1 MPTTLATSDP
11 RSTNAPAPLRI
22 LHVARSID
30 PRSGGTYEGARCLA
44 ASQLASGHTV
54 ETVTLDAPGLAHA
67 MPGAAH
73 LVGPG
78 AGSYGRTTA
87 LDRWLDDNLA
97 RFGVVVVHGLWQYHG
112 FAARKACRKAGVPY
126 AVFPHG
132 MLDPWFKRT
141 YPLKHLKKWLYWPW
155 GEYRVL
161 RDAAAVLFTAEE
173 ERQAARRSFWLYRAR
188 EEVVG
193 FGTEPPPEDPAA
205 QREAFL
211 ARFPDLRGKRLLLFL
226 GRVHP
231 KKGVDTLMRAFA
243 AHGGGL
249 HLVMAGPDPD
259 GMQPALEQ
267 LAGSA
272 ASRITWT
279 GMIQGAEKWGAFRCA
294 DAFILPSH
302 QENFGVA
309 VAEALACGVPVLI
322 SRRVNIWREI
332 EQAGAGWTA
341 EDDEAGCAGLVRRW
355 AASSADE
362 GARLRAATR
371 PCFVAHFAMAGAAA
385 RLDAVLRRLRPE
397 AR

>member
-1 MPTTLATSDP
+1 MPTMLATHV
-11 RSTNAPAPLRI
+11 APTAGTLAPLRI

-44 ASQLASGHTV
+44 ANQLASGHTV
-54 ETVTLDAPGLAHA
+54 ETVSLDASGMAHA
-67 MPGAAH
+67 MPGAVH

-78 AGSYGRTTA
+78 TGAYGRTAA
-87 LDRWLDDNLA
+87 LDRWLADHLV
-97 RFGVVVVHGLWQYHG
+97 RFDVTVVHGLWQYHG
-112 FAARKACRKAGVPY
+112 FAARQACLKAGVPY

-173 ERQAARRSFWLYRAR
+173 ERQAARQSFWLYRVR

-193 FGTEPPPEDPAA
+193 FGTEPPPEDSET
-205 QREAFL
+205 QRQAFL
-211 ARFPDLRGKRLLLFL
+211 SRFPELRDKRILLFI
-226 GRVHP
+226 GRLHP
-231 KKGVDTLMRAFA
+231 KKGVDLLMRAFA
-243 AHGGGL
+243 AHGGDL

-259 GMQPALEQ
+259 GMRPALEQ
-267 LAGSA
+267 LAGTA

-279 GMIQGAEKWGAFRCA
+279 GMIQGAEKWGAFRTA

-309 VAEALACGVPVLI
+309 VAEALACGLPVLI

-332 EQAGAGWTA
+332 DQAGAGWMA
-341 EDDEAGCAGLVRRW
+341 EDNDAGCAELVRRW
-355 AASSADE
+355 AGSSADE
-362 GARLRAATR
+362 RTRLRAATR
-371 PCFVAHFAMAGAAA
+371 PCFTTHFAMSGAAA
-385 RLDAVLRRLRPE
+385 RLDTVLRRLCAE

>member
-1 MPTTLATSDP
+1 MPTTLATNDP
-11 RSTNAPAPLRI
+11 PSTGMLAPLCI
-22 LHVARSID
+22 LHVTRSID

-44 ASQLASGHTV
+44 ANQMASGHTV
-54 ETVTLDAPGLAHA
+54 ETVTLDAPGVVHA
-67 MPGAAH
+67 MPGVVH

-78 AGSYGRTTA
+78 SGSYGRTTA
-87 LDRWLDDNLA
+87 LDRWLAGHLA
-97 RFGVVVVHGLWQYHG
+97 RFDVVVVHGLWQYHG
-112 FAARKACRKAGVPY
+112 FAARKACLKAGVPY

-173 ERQAARRSFWLYRAR
+173 ERLAARQSFWLYCAR
-188 EEVVG
+188 EQVVG
-193 FGTEPPPEDPAA
+193 FGTEPPPDDPHA
-205 QREAFL
+205 QREAFF

-243 AHGGGL
+243 AHGGDL
-249 HLVMAGPDPD
+249 HLVVAGPDPD
-259 GMQPALEQ
+259 GMRPALEQ
-267 LAGSA
+267 PAGAA

-309 VAEALACGVPVLI
+309 VAEALACDLPVLI

-355 AASSADE
+355 AGASTDE
-362 GARLRAATR
+362 RTRLRAAAR
-371 PCFVAHFAMAGAAA
+371 PCFVTHFAMAGASA
-385 RLDAVLRRLRPE
+385 RLDTVLRRLVAEVR
-397 AR
+397 

>member
-1 MPTTLATSDP
+1 MPTALTANHQA
-11 RSTNAPAPLRI
+11 STRTAVPLRI
-22 LHVARSID
+22 LHVTRSID

-44 ASQLASGHTV
+44 ASQLANGHTV
-54 ETVTLDAPGLAHA
+54 ETVALDAPGLTHA
-67 MPGAAH
+67 MPGEVH

-78 AGSYGRTTA
+78 SGAYGRTTA
-87 LDRWLDDNLA
+87 LDSWLTNNLA
-97 RFGVVVVHGLWQYHG
+97 RFSVVVVHGLWQYHG
-112 FAARKACRKAGVPY
+112 FSARKICLKAGVPY

-173 ERQAARRSFWLYRAR
+173 ERQAARQSFSLYRAH

-193 FGTEPPPEDPAA
+193 FGTETPPDDAET
-205 QREAFL
+205 QRNAFL
-211 ARFPDLRGKRLLLFL
+211 ARFPELRDKRLLLFI

-231 KKGVDTLMRAFA
+231 KKGVDLLMRAFA
-243 AHGGGL
+243 AHGANL

-259 GMQPALEQ
+259 GMRPMLEQ
-267 LAGSA
+267 LAGAA

-294 DAFILPSH
+294 EAFILPSH

-309 VAEALACGVPVLI
+309 VAEALACGLPVLI

-332 EQAGAGWTA
+332 DQAGAGWTA
-341 EDDEAGCAGLVRRW
+341 EDDEAGCSELVQRW
-355 AASSADE
+355 ASSSADDRT
-362 GARLRAATR
+362 RLRAATR

-385 RLDAVLRRLRPE
+385 RLDTVLRRLVR
-397 AR
+397 

>member
-1 MPTTLATSDP
+1 MPSTLAANDP
-11 RSTNAPAPLRI
+11 RPSGMLAPLRI
-22 LHVARSID
+22 LHVVRSID

-44 ASQLASGHTV
+44 ASQLASGHVV
-54 ETVTLDAPGLAHA
+54 ETVTLDAPGLSHA
-67 MPGAAH
+67 MPGAVH
-73 LVGPG
+73 PVGPG
-78 AGSYGRTTA
+78 AGSYGRTPA
-87 LDRWLDDNLA
+87 LDAWLAGNLA

-112 FAARKACRKAGVPY
+112 FAARRACLKAGVPY

-193 FGTEPPPEDPAA
+193 FGTEPPPEDAEA
-205 QREAFL
+205 QRESFL
-211 ARFPDLRGKRLLLFL
+211 ARFPALRGKRLLLFL
-226 GRVHP
+226 GRIHP

-243 AHGGGL
+243 AHGGDL

-259 GMQPALEQ
+259 GMRPGLERI
-267 LAGSA
+267 
-272 ASRITWT
+272 ASGATARITWT

-309 VAEALACGVPVLI
+309 VAEALACGLPVLI

-332 EQAGAGWTA
+332 DQAGAGWTA
-341 EDDEAGCAGLVRRW
+341 EDDENGCADLVRRW
-355 AASSADE
+355 AGSSDDE
-362 GARLRAATR
+362 RAHLRAATR
-371 PCFVAHFAMAGAAA
+371 PCFAAHFAMAGAAA
-385 RLDAVLRRLRPE
+385 RLAAVLRRVQPE
-397 AR
+397 GR

>member
-1 MPTTLATSDP
+1 MPTALATNDQ
-11 RSTNAPAPLRI
+11 RSTDASAPLRI

-44 ASQLASGHTV
+44 ASQLADGHTV
-54 ETVTLDAPGLAHA
+54 ETLALDAPGLVHA
-67 MPGAAH
+67 MPGVVH

-78 AGSYGRTTA
+78 SGSYGRA
-87 LDRWLDDNLA
+87 PAFDRWLADHLA
-97 RFGVVVVHGLWQYHG
+97 RFEVVVVHGLWQYHG
-112 FAARKACRKAGVPY
+112 FAARKACLKAGVPY

-161 RDAAAVLFTAEE
+161 RDAAAVLFTAAE
-173 ERQAARRSFWLYRAR
+173 ERLAARQSFWLYRAR
-188 EEVVG
+188 EQIVG
-193 FGTEPPPEDPAA
+193 FGTEPPPEDGENQCAA
-205 QREAFL
+205 FF
-211 ARFPDLRGKRLLLFL
+211 ARFPELRGKRLLLFL

-231 KKGVDTLMRAFA
+231 KKGVDLLMRAFA
-243 AHGGGL
+243 AHGGDL

-259 GMQPALEQ
+259 GMRPTLEQ
-267 LAGSA
+267 LAGAA

-309 VAEALACGVPVLI
+309 VAEALACGLPVLI

-332 EQAGAGWTA
+332 EQADAGWTA
-341 EDDEAGCAGLVRRW
+341 DDDEAGCADLVRRW
-355 AASSADE
+355 ATASLDD
-362 GARLRAATR
+362 RTCLRAATR
-371 PCFVAHFAMAGAAA
+371 SCFATHFAMAGASA
-385 RLDAVLRRLRPE
+385 RLDTVLRRLVAEVR
-397 AR
+397 